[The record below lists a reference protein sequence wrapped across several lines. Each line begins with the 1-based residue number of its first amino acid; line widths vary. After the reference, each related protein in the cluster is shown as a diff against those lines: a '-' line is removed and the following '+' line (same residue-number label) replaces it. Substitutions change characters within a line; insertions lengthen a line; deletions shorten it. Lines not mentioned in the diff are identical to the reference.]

1 MEDLGGQQAVIRQ
14 LLVITDGC
22 SNVGI
27 DPVAAAAEA
36 RRRGV
41 VVNVIGVVDKGD
53 MGRHGRE
60 EAMSIAD
67 AGGGMCRVVEPSLLS
82 ATAQMMTQQTVHMT
96 LQQVVNQ
103 ELMQVMGKSA
113 EDLPPVERS
122 RVMQVVDKLE
132 EEVSLHV
139 VVAVDTSAS
148 MKDKMA
154 TVREAIRDLAFSLQA
169 RQGESRVAVL
179 AFPGSGDEPV
189 RLVQPFSEQ
198 LNVTA
203 LENMLVA
210 RGGTPTGPAIE
221 RGVALFDEIRG
232 RDEDDRPSNADD
244 LPVRRW
250 GDEAVAP

>member
-1 MEDLGGQQAVIRQ
+1 MRQ

-27 DPVAAAAEA
+27 DPVTAAAEA
-36 RRRGV
+36 RRKGV

-67 AGGGMCRVVEPSLLS
+67 AGGGMCRVVEPAQLS
-82 ATAQMMTQQTVHMT
+82 ATAQMMTQQTMQLT
-96 LQQVVNQ
+96 LQQVVNR

-132 EEVSLHV
+132 EELGLRI

-148 MKDKMA
+148 MKDKMP

-169 RQGESRVAVL
+169 RQGASEVAVI

-189 RLVQPFSEQ
+189 RVVQSFTSR
-198 LNVTA
+198 LDMAA
-203 LENMLVA
+203 LDGMWVA

-221 RGVALFDEIRG
+221 RAMALFEEVPFHRTS
-232 RDEDDRPSNADD
+232 EDDD
-244 LPVRRW
+244 LPRAW
-250 GDEAVAP
+250 SDEAAAP